1 MATPYKTKTFTIA
14 SGATESSAVLLLG
27 EGEAG
32 LTIHR
37 IDIDGALT
45 SQVAWLTDCETA
57 TGTYKDVYDEFGTR
71 LTFTIGGNR
80 GHRIKMSDWAIVK
93 PAMKVNL
100 TGAASGAVTGKIYYR
115 VAQ

>member
-14 SGATESSAVLLLG
+14 SGATESSAILLLN

-45 SQVAWLTDCETA
+45 AQVAWLTDAESA
-57 TGTYKDVYDEFGTR
+57 TGTYKDVYDENGVR

-80 GHRIKMSDWAIVK
+80 GHRIKMTDWAVVK

-100 TGAASGAVTGKIYYR
+100 TSGASGAVTGKIYYR
-115 VAQ
+115 TVG

>member
-14 SGATESSAVLLLG
+14 SGATVSSEVLLLS
-27 EGEAG
+27 EGNAY

-45 SQVAWLTDCETA
+45 SQVAWLTDCEDA
-57 TGTYKDVYDEFGTR
+57 GGTYKDVYDENGTR

-80 GHRIKMSDWAIVK
+80 GHRIRMTDWAIVK
-93 PAMKVNL
+93 PAMKINL
-100 TGAASGAVTGKIYYR
+100 TSGASGAVTGKIYYR
-115 VAQ
+115 EVK